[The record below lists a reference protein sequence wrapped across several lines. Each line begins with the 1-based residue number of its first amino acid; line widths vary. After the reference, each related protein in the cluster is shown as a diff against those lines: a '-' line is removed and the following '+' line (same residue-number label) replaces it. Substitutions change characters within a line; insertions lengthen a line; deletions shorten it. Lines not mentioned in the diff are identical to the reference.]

1 MTVKTA
7 VSRFQIHDELTAPDE
22 SAPLIK
28 TIQAAGG
35 AVTKFVGVLA
45 GSPAVLRAY
54 TRMRSE
60 LRGGVLPQA
69 TRERIALAVA
79 EHREDNYSIAQ
90 HAKSARRAGLGL
102 DEVSRARSFTS
113 ADEKEAALL
122 ALPQGGARRRR
133 PAPAPP
139 PRGGAG
145 DRLDRRGDPRGG
157 RAPRPER
164 VPEPDRERRGA
175 AERPGD
181 PAGPALGGVGER
193 REAEVPQRA
202 NGRRRLAAR
211 PAAVSASPRPGS
223 RCRAGGRW
231 SSGSRRWR
239 GVPTFSWGS
248 PWRMSVELVQVPGS
262 RLARQTLFGGEVL
275 GEGRGPG
282 RHGDADDVVLFD
294 LQRGAEF
301 DRLAEVGARGP

>member
-1 MTVKTA
+1 MTVKTD

-45 GSPAVLRAY
+45 GSPAVIRAY

-113 ADEKEAALL
+113 GDPKEATLLAFLKEALDADGPPPLHLHEEAREAGWADEELLEAIAFVSLESFT
-122 ALPQGGARRRR
+122 AMVNV
-133 PAPAPP
+133 
-139 PRGGAG
+139 AG
-145 DRLDRRGDPRGG
+145 
-157 RAPRPER
+157 
-164 VPEPDRERRGA
+164 
-175 AERPGD
+175 
-181 PAGPALGGVGER
+181 
-193 REAEVPQRA
+193 EVPVD
-202 NGRRRLAAR
+202 G
-211 PAAVSASPRPGS
+211 
-223 RCRAGGRW
+223 
-231 SSGSRRWR
+231 
-239 GVPTFSWGS
+239 
-248 PWRMSVELVQVPGS
+248 SVEET
-262 RLARQTLFGGEVL
+262 RVL
-275 GEGRGPG
+275 R
-282 RHGDADDVVLFD
+282 A
-294 LQRGAEF
+294 A
-301 DRLAEVGARGP
+301 